1 MNAGTKAKL
10 LNAIYPRKA
19 VWSMTAGN
27 LEGGAS
33 GMIFAATPDS
43 FEVRTQ
49 QGDTYTQATADVLT
63 LLLL

>member
-1 MNAGTKAKL
+1 MDDGTKSKL

-19 VWSMTAGN
+19 VWRMAAGN
-27 LEGGAS
+27 LETDGR
-33 GMIFAATPDS
+33 GMILAATPDS
-43 FEVRTQ
+43 FEVRTE